1 MTRHRFAIR
10 IGAAAAIVAAI
21 TAGGTAAGP
30 TQAALPETVI
40 VTFHA
45 KAGSEAE
52 LAAVIARHWDTA
64 RRLNLVLDSPHLTV
78 RGTEGDR
85 QVYFVDI
92 FAWRD
97 ASVPDHA
104 PAEIQKIWADMNRL
118 VEARNGKPGL
128 EFSEVAVVDK

>member
-1 MTRHRFAIR
+1 MTRHRVAIR
-10 IGAAAAIVAAI
+10 IAAAAAIVAAI

-30 TQAALPETVI
+30 AQAAAPETVI

-128 EFSEVAVVDK
+128 EFSEVAVADK